1 MTKIKIVTDSAAD
14 IPPKLREELG
24 ITVVPLYVRF
34 GEETFKDGVTI
45 SNGEFYRRLVN
56 GDVYP
61 NTIQPSPL
69 DFKETYE
76 KLVKDADGIV
86 SIHLS
91 DKFSGT
97 SNSAKQARDLI
108 KSKCPIEVINSDS
121 MTIGLGMICIA
132 AARAAKAGENMA
144 AVIKEVN
151 EAIPQIHFMVLF
163 DSLKYLAKG
172 GRIGQAK
179 KLLGT
184 LLNIKPLLGMKD
196 GIVVPVGQARS
207 YAKGIE
213 KQFAFL
219 SDALSEKGNVKDLA
233 IMYNTTKD
241 EANGLAD
248 RIAPLYP
255 REKII
260 MGEIGPILG
269 SHAGPNLIVTC
280 YRGTKPDNW

>member
-14 IPPKLREELG
+14 IPPQIREELG

-45 SNGEFYRRLVN
+45 SNDEFYRRLVS

-61 NTIQPSPL
+61 NTIQPSPQ

-76 KLVKDADGIV
+76 QLAKDADGIV

-97 SNSAKQARDLI
+97 SNSAKQAMALI
-108 KSKCPIEVINSDS
+108 KSKCPIEVINSNS

-132 AARAAKAGENMA
+132 AARAAKAGANMST
-144 AVIKEVN
+144 VVKEVN

-213 KQFAFL
+213 KQYSFL
-219 SDALSEKGNVKDLA
+219 TDALNEKGNVKDLA

-241 EANGLAD
+241 EANNLAD

-260 MGEIGPILG
+260 MGQIGPILG
-269 SHAGPNLIVTC
+269 SHGGPNLIVTC
-280 YRGTKPDNW
+280 YRGTKPVN

>member
-14 IPPKLREELG
+14 IPPQIREELG

-45 SNGEFYRRLVN
+45 SNDEFYRRLVS

-61 NTIQPSPL
+61 NTIQPSPQ

-76 KLVKDADGIV
+76 QLAKDADGIV

-97 SNSAKQARDLI
+97 SNSAKQAMALI
-108 KSKCPIEVINSDS
+108 KSKCPIEVINSNS

-132 AARAAKAGENMA
+132 AARAAKAGANMST
-144 AVIKEVN
+144 VVKEVN

-213 KQFAFL
+213 KQYSFL
-219 SDALSEKGNVKDLA
+219 TDALNEKGNVKDLA

-241 EANGLAD
+241 EANNLAD
-248 RIAPLYP
+248 RIAPLYT

-260 MGEIGPILG
+260 MGQIGPILG
-269 SHAGPNLIVTC
+269 SHGGPNLIVTC
-280 YRGTKPDNW
+280 YRGTKPVN